1 MIIGIC
7 GLIGSGK
14 GTVADY
20 LVDNHNFIKLSF
32 ADRLKDGVS
41 TLFGWDRALLEG
53 DTDESR
59 KFRETVDEYWSNETG
74 REITPRLVL
83 QLYGTEC
90 LRRGFFDGIWVSLVK
105 QQILENPNKNFVIPD
120 CRFFNELEM
129 VKGLKGYTWEVWRDK
144 EPKYWKMASKLNR
157 GYANPPEDNPVAKH
171 HPNVHRSE
179 WRWAGWDFDILL
191 TNKDTLKTL
200 YHSIDQVLDHQQSYS
215 TRSDLEPLYN

>member
-7 GLIGSGK
+7 GLIGNGK

-20 LVDNHNFIKLSF
+20 LVDKHNFTKLSF

-53 DTDESR
+53 DTIESR
-59 KFRETVDEYWSNETG
+59 EFREKVDTYWSNETG
-74 REITPRLVL
+74 KEVTPRTVL

-105 QQILENPNKNFVIPD
+105 QQILENPNGNFVIPD

-129 VKGLKGYTWEVWRDK
+129 VKGLKGFTWEVWREA
-144 EPKYWKMASKLNR
+144 EPEYWKDAGKLNR
-157 GYANPPEDNPVAKH
+157 EQNPPPEDNPISKAY
-171 HPNVHRSE
+171 PDVHRSE
-179 WRWAGWDFDILL
+179 WRWAGWDFDFTIM
-191 TNKDTLKTL
+191 NQDTMGTL
-200 YHSIDQVLDHQQSYS
+200 YTSIDQVLDRQQSL
-215 TRSDLEPLYN
+215 TIQAELE

>member
-7 GLIGSGK
+7 GLIGNGK

-20 LVDNHNFIKLSF
+20 LVEQHNFTKLSF

-53 DTDESR
+53 DTVESR
-59 KFRETVDEYWSNETG
+59 EFREKIDEYWTAETG
-74 REITPRLVL
+74 KEVTPRTVL

-105 QQILENPNKNFVIPD
+105 QQILENPNGNFVIPD

-129 VKGLKGYTWEVWRDK
+129 VKGLKGFTWEVWREA
-144 EPKYWKMASKLNR
+144 EPEYWKDAGKLNR
-157 GYANPPEDNPVAKH
+157 EQNPPPEDNHIARAYPD
-171 HPNVHRSE
+171 VHRSE
-179 WRWAGWDFDILL
+179 WRWAGWNFDFTIM
-191 TNKDTLKTL
+191 NQDTMGTL
-200 YHSIDQVLDHQQSYS
+200 YTSIDQVLDRQQSL
-215 TRSDLEPLYN
+215 TIQAELE

>member
-53 DTDESR
+53 DTVESR
-59 KFRETVDEYWSNETG
+59 DFREQVDEYWSTETG
-74 REITPRLVL
+74 REITPRTVL

-105 QQILENPNKNFVIPD
+105 QQILENPDKNFVIPD

-129 VKGLKGYTWEVWRDK
+129 VKGLKGFTWEVWRSDK
-144 EPKYWKMASKLNR
+144 PVYWEDAGKLNKETST
-157 GYANPPEDNPVAKH
+157 PPEDNLIAKKY
-171 HPNVHRSE
+171 PDVHRSE
-179 WRWAGWDFDILL
+179 WRWAGWDFDFSI
-191 TNKDTLKTL
+191 TNKDTVETL
-200 YHSIDQVLDHQQSYS
+200 YWSIDRVLDRQQSL
-215 TRSDLEPLYN
+215 TIQAELE

>member
-129 VKGLKGYTWEVWRDK
+129 
-144 EPKYWKMASKLNR
+144 
-157 GYANPPEDNPVAKH
+157 
-171 HPNVHRSE
+171 
-179 WRWAGWDFDILL
+179 
-191 TNKDTLKTL
+191 
-200 YHSIDQVLDHQQSYS
+200 
-215 TRSDLEPLYN
+215 

>member
-7 GLIGSGK
+7 GLIGNGK

-20 LVDNHNFIKLSF
+20 LVEQHNFTKLSF

-53 DTDESR
+53 DTVESR
-59 KFRETVDEYWSNETG
+59 EFREKIDKYWTAETG
-74 REITPRLVL
+74 KEVTPRTVL

-105 QQILENPNKNFVIPD
+105 QQILENPNGNFVIPD

-129 VKGLKGYTWEVWRDK
+129 VKGLKGFTWEVWREE
-144 EPKYWKMASKLNR
+144 EPEYWKEAGKLNR
-157 GYANPPEDNPVAKH
+157 EQNPPPEDNPISRAY
-171 HPNVHRSE
+171 PNVHRSE
-179 WRWAGWDFDILL
+179 WRWAGWDFDFTIM
-191 TNKDTLKTL
+191 NQDTMETL
-200 YHSIDQVLDHQQSYS
+200 YTSIDQVLDRQQSLTIQAS
-215 TRSDLEPLYN
+215 LE